1 MESKLDYK
9 DRAVSSVEFPRE
21 VYYRCIWTVRDT
33 ARMIRLTTSLDAE
46 PGVDSDDLRIVNAEV
61 IDQASRDLECINAA
75 LAAVPEVYRTGI
87 MDNIVSRKP
96 FDDLAHPNTWKKW
109 KQIFLHEL
117 AKRMHLI

>member
-1 MESKLDYK
+1 MHMDCPGYCK
-9 DRAVSSVEFPRE
+9 D
-21 VYYRCIWTVRDT
+21 D
-33 ARMIRLTTSLDAE
+33 MTTSLDAE